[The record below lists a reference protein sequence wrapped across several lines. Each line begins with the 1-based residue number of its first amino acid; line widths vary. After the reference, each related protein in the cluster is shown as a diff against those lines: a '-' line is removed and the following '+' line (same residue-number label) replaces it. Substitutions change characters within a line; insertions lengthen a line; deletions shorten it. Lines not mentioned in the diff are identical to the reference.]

1 MQQIVVAII
10 GIAGTVVTLVYNK
23 QKELKIQQR
32 NLKEE
37 KYIMFLKSLIDFK
50 AGIKEAKSDLTETLQ
65 IIYLIGSNDVI
76 EKTSEFIQLMID
88 KDKVSKTQ
96 DELYKEMVKAMRK
109 DLYGKKYYKK
119 FHNKLAFVIFQ

>member
-1 MQQIVVAII
+1 MQQIVVAIL
-10 GIAGTVVTLVYNK
+10 GIAGTVFTLVYNK

-76 EKTSEFIQLMID
+76 EKTSEFIQLM

-109 DLYGKKYYKK
+109 DLYGKKYYKN
-119 FHNKLAFVIFQ
+119 HANKVAFVIFQ

>member
-1 MQQIVVAII
+1 MQQIVVAIL
-10 GIAGTVVTLVYNK
+10 GIAGTVFTLVYNK

-109 DLYGKKYYKK
+109 DLYGKKYYKN
-119 FHNKLAFVIFQ
+119 HANKVAFVIFQ